1 MTSIGA
7 VGLPPFFPNGAR
19 SLTGTQLAQTIPRSR
34 DMRTLGLQQRPQSQI
49 RGGLTMDSSKDPV
62 WILFITDIKSRD
74 KLLKYSSGSQ
84 WEVDPVTAAA
94 LILAGA
100 AVRMPAR
107 GTAAPADAVVEIPT
121 CTAGV
126 C

>member
-49 RGGLTMDSSKDPV
+49 RGGFTMNSSKDPV
-62 WILFITDIKSRD
+62 WILFITDIESRD

-94 LILAGA
+94 LIMVGA
-100 AVRMPAR
+100 AVRLPTPE
-107 GTAAPADAVVEIPT
+107 TAASADAIVEMT
-121 CTAGV
+121 TGSAESS
-126 C
+126 